1 MHKEVPM
8 RRFLIMLIGLAMLV
22 AAAVTL
28 WTAHGPQ
35 AQQKRT
41 TGGVL
46 YSQAE
51 IAAQTV
57 GAPGGQP
64 QLGTVLDVPSG
75 GGPAVVPM
83 KPELSQSAAAS
94 LSTVQPG
101 ELSAS
106 PSTTAELSP
115 QELSSSVPLTN
126 DIVLNNAT
134 QVQVAPL
141 TTGAAPASSDGQ
153 GGMTATASGYEQR
166 VVELEWPSEF
176 QVGRAGSV
184 RVTLKALSGG
194 ALQPVAEIAGDEVLA
209 TPILITDRYDTYNA
223 FVTATISAP
232 DFSVEAVSPVTQP
245 LQRGGEAEWRW
256 TLKTSSAH
264 TAVISLGLAISWEP
278 KPGQSG
284 QPLANIPIWGQ
295 TLQVKV
301 GYVLGVISVPQAN
314 ITGTVLAVLGFVA
327 QIPMA
332 DKILE
337 IMWKL
342 LFGGRRRRE
351 RRADDRRHR
360 RY

>member
-1 MHKEVPM
+1 M
-8 RRFLIMLIGLAMLV
+8 RRFLIMLIGLASLV

-51 IAAQTV
+51 VAAQTV

-75 GGPAVVPM
+75 GGPAIVPM
-83 KPELSQSAAAS
+83 KPELSQSAAAD
-94 LSTVQPG
+94 LSAIQPG

-106 PSTTAELSP
+106 PPTTAELSP
-115 QELSSSVPLTN
+115 QEMQTGIPLTN

-141 TTGAAPASSDGQ
+141 TTESAPASSGGQ
-153 GGMTATASGYEQR
+153 GGMVATASGYEQR

-176 QVGRAGSV
+176 QVGRAGSL
-184 RVTLKALSGG
+184 RVKLEALSGG
-194 ALQPVAEIAGDEVLA
+194 ALQPVAEIAGNEVLA
-209 TPILITDRYDTYNA
+209 TPILITDRYDAYNA

-232 DFSVEAVSPVTQP
+232 DFNVESVSPVTQP
-245 LQRGGEAEWRW
+245 LQRGSEVEWRW

-264 TAVISLGLAISWEP
+264 TAIISLGLTISWEP

-284 QPLANIPIWGQ
+284 QPLTNVPIWGQ

-301 GYVLGVISVPQAN
+301 GHVLGVISVPQAN
-314 ITGTVLAVLGFVA
+314 IAGTVLAVLGFVA

-342 LFGGRRRRE
+342 LFGRRRRRE
-351 RRADDRRHR
+351 PRTDNRRQR